1 MRFARWSNALLLNGE
16 ALRPRG
22 WDTDRMRGAWVT
34 VAALGLACLSAC
46 GSVVAGSSGV
56 DMGRLRA
63 LGVAPDLVYL
73 VDLPGYEMAEQ
84 SMGGIGEE
92 GFGVFYTSAGGRQV
106 ELRVDRGTFGDDVC
120 RSTPINLA
128 TPPDALVLCVHDEVG
143 WYRMAGDRHEYVAL
157 RGDVLIKLGG
167 GVTDVGRAALKTAV
181 GGARRAT
188 GDGKAGTTPPRVPV
202 ERGDLP
208 TAGDGA
214 PDNAVG
220 PGG

>member
-1 MRFARWSNALLLNGE
+1 
-16 ALRPRG
+16 
-22 WDTDRMRGAWVT
+22 MRGRWVT
-34 VAALGLACLSAC
+34 AAVLGLACLSAC
-46 GSVVAGSSGV
+46 GSIRASSGV

-73 VDLPGYEMAEQ
+73 VDLPEYEMAEQ
-84 SMGGIGEE
+84 SMGGVGEE
-92 GFGVFYTSAGGRQV
+92 GFGVFYTAPGGRQV
-106 ELRVDRGTFGDDVC
+106 ELRVDRGSFGDDVC

-128 TPPDALVLCVHDEVG
+128 TPPDALVLCIHDDVG

-157 RGDVLIKLGG
+157 RGDVLVKLSG
-167 GVTDVGRAALKTAV
+167 GVTDVSRAALKAAV
-181 GGARRAT
+181 AGAHRAV

-214 PDNAVG
+214 PGGEVG